1 MVVNLSKWRVNS
13 APPLSRLRWFGTP
26 MSVVSTFLPA
36 DVDAIPSP
44 KGFLRGTRLMTPGG
58 WRAVE
63 DLKAGDMVSCCRG
76 QAVALTAIERRMVT
90 QVGAKVVCVS
100 GEARG
105 WGRQAAPL
113 LLPSDQMIVVA
124 GDRLAAYFGVEEALA
139 PLGALV
145 NGTDLRLIDAPPAD
159 MWFEVQTQSACALVA
174 EGLQVAVGDASRDNR
189 PALSVAEARL
199 LSLAA

>member
-1 MVVNLSKWRVNS
+1 
-13 APPLSRLRWFGTP
+13 
-26 MSVVSTFLPA
+26 MSIVSSILPA
-36 DVDAIPSP
+36 DVEVMAQP
-44 KGFLRGTRLMTPGG
+44 KGFLRGTRLMTPIG

-63 DLKAGDMVSCCRG
+63 ELKVGDQVACCRG
-76 QAVALTAIERRMVT
+76 LPVLVTGIERRMVAHI
-90 QVGAKVVCVS
+90 GAKVVCVS

-105 WGRQAAPL
+105 WGRQATPL
-113 LLPSDQMIVVA
+113 LLPVEQLIVVA

-159 MWFEVQTQSACALVA
+159 MWFEIETDASCALVA
-174 EGLQVAVGDASRDNR
+174 EGLQVAVGDAARVGR
-189 PALSVAEARL
+189 PELSAAEARL

>member
-1 MVVNLSKWRVNS
+1 M
-13 APPLSRLRWFGTP
+13 
-26 MSVVSTFLPA
+26 
-36 DVDAIPSP
+36 
-44 KGFLRGTRLMTPGG
+44 
-58 WRAVE
+58 E
-63 DLKAGDMVSCCRG
+63 ELKAGDIVSCCRG
-76 QAVALTAIERRMVT
+76 IPVVVTTIERRMVA
-90 QVGAKVVCVS
+90 QIGAKVVSVS

-105 WGRQAAPL
+105 WGRQATPL
-113 LLPSDQMIVVA
+113 LLATDQMIVVA

-159 MWFEVQTQSACALVA
+159 MWFEIQTQSACALVV

-189 PALSVAEARL
+189 PALSMAEARL

>member
-1 MVVNLSKWRVNS
+1 M
-13 APPLSRLRWFGTP
+13 
-26 MSVVSTFLPA
+26 
-36 DVDAIPSP
+36 
-44 KGFLRGTRLMTPGG
+44 MTPGG

-63 DLKAGDMVSCCRG
+63 ELKAGDVVCCCREEP
-76 QAVALTAIERRMVT
+76 VVVSAITRRMVSR
-90 QVGAKVVCVS
+90 VGAKVVCVS

-105 WGRQAAPL
+105 WGRQATPL
-113 LLPSDQMIVVA
+113 LLAVDQMIVVA

-159 MWFEVQTQSACALVA
+159 MWFEIETDAACALVA

-189 PALSVAEARL
+189 PALSAAEARL

>member
-1 MVVNLSKWRVNS
+1 
-13 APPLSRLRWFGTP
+13 
-26 MSVVSTFLPA
+26 MSIVSTILPA
-36 DVDAIPSP
+36 DVDVVASP
-44 KGFLRGTRLMTPGG
+44 KGFLRGTRLMTPTG

-63 DLKAGDMVSCCRG
+63 ELKPGDIVSCCREMPV
-76 QAVALTAIERRMVT
+76 AVTAIDRRMVAR
-90 QVGAKVVCVS
+90 VGAKVVCVS

-105 WGRQAAPL
+105 WGRQATPL
-113 LLPSDQMIVVA
+113 LLPEDQMIVVA

-159 MWFEVQTQSACALVA
+159 LWFEIQTAAACALVA
-174 EGLQVAVGDASRDNR
+174 EGLQVAVGDASRDSR

>member
-1 MVVNLSKWRVNS
+1 
-13 APPLSRLRWFGTP
+13 

-36 DVDAIPSP
+36 DVEVIPSP
-44 KGFLRGTRLMTPGG
+44 KGFLRGTRLMTPAG

-63 DLKAGDMVSCCRG
+63 DLKVGDMVSCCRG
-76 QAVALTAIERRMVT
+76 EPVLVTAIERRMVA
-90 QVGAKVVCVS
+90 QIGAKVVCVS

-105 WGRQAAPL
+105 WGRQAPPL
-113 LLPSDQMIVVA
+113 LLPTDQMIVVA

>member
-1 MVVNLSKWRVNS
+1 MPRCFADYGGLERI
-13 APPLSRLRWFGTP
+13 
-26 MSVVSTFLPA
+26 MSVVSTIFPA
-36 DVDAIPSP
+36 DVDVIASP

-63 DLKAGDMVSCCRG
+63 ELKAGDVVCCCRE
-76 QAVALTAIERRMVT
+76 APVVVSAITRRMVSR
-90 QVGAKVVCVS
+90 VGAKVVCVS

-105 WGRQAAPL
+105 WGRQATPL
-113 LLPSDQMIVVA
+113 LLAVDQIIVVA
-124 GDRLAAYFGVEEALA
+124 GDQLAAYFGVEEALA

-159 MWFEVQTQSACALVA
+159 MWFDLQTETSCALVA
-174 EGLQVAVGDASRDNR
+174 EGLQVAVGDASRDTR
-189 PALSVAEARL
+189 PVLSAAEARL